1 MGSRGSLRPMRWR
14 REFELG
20 DEKSQRIICRRRFSS
35 SEPHRA
41 LIVFSRVCCPFP
53 PSAAAHNLSSPP
65 GSSLT
70 TRSYLRHRII
80 GSRSSS
86 RRRIRA
92 HLSLFFLTVR
102 ISKSKIIIKILNQQ
116 RHRPLRAHPGARRGL
131 REGGPGVGGNQEER
145 TERCRRRAELG
156 RVSLKKKRRREEE
169 ERARRRNES
178 TSKPKKANSLNF
190 LHLDPTQTTTTTT
203 TTTAP
208 PTPSPTAPTSAS
220 RAWEAEE
227 GQARRA
233 ERRGPPPPPR

>member
-1 MGSRGSLRPMRWR
+1 MGLRGSLRPMRWR
-14 REFELG
+14 REFALG

-53 PSAAAHNLSSPP
+53 PSAAAHTLSSPP

-70 TRSYLRHRII
+70 TRSYPMHRII

-92 HLSLFFLTVR
+92 HLSLFFLTVC

-131 REGGPGVGGNQEER
+131 REGGPCLGGHQEER
-145 TERCRRRAELG
+145 SERRGRRAELG
-156 RVSLKKKRRREEE
+156 RVSFFELAMEGRG
-169 ERARRRNES
+169 ERASKKSKRKKTNLKLIQ
-178 TSKPKKANSLNF
+178 TSPLLFTHAPKN
-190 LHLDPTQTTTTTT
+190 Q
-203 TTTAP
+203 TAP
-208 PTPSPTAPTSAS
+208 PTP
-220 RAWEAEE
+220 
-227 GQARRA
+227 
-233 ERRGPPPPPR
+233 